1 MKESIAQDA
10 SRLGSLNDQLT
21 SLEKGDR
28 ERVFGKRER
37 GEGDTG
43 AGEREGTLNIPDRS
57 RVSLDTVD

>member
-1 MKESIAQDA
+1 M
-10 SRLGSLNDQLT
+10 NDQLT

-28 ERVFGKRER
+28 ERAFGKRER